1 MTETGLAIPGLPAPA
16 ADHWQAG
23 NQIEQLAQ
31 EFVLAYVSEETR
43 RAYWQDFSNLLN
55 FTGHRFPT
63 RADVIAWRDKMMGQ
77 GLAPSTIARRL
88 SVARR
93 FFGWLNRQGV
103 IGQSP
108 AEDVR
113 SQPVSQEGKTPAL
126 TQTEAEALLAQPN
139 LETSKG
145 CRDYALLNL
154 LVRTGLRRGEA
165 ARLTCGDLSEDNG
178 MAVLAVKGKGG
189 KQRRIRIMPDALD
202 PILRWAQ
209 IAGLTAPDPIFP
221 AWDGK
226 GKGRLSQPPRALSGT
241 AIWNLVKGYANQ
253 AGLNGKRIS
262 PHCLRATFTTLA
274 IEAGAPVHR
283 TSHDLGHADLTTTVR
298 YYRAFDELKDAATTY
313 IHLGVR
319 KDVSSN

>member
-1 MTETGLAIPGLPAPA
+1 M
-16 ADHWQAG
+16 
-23 NQIEQLAQ
+23 AQ
-31 EFVLAYVSEETR
+31 QFVLAYVSEETR

-55 FTGHRFPT
+55 FTGQRFPT
-63 RADVIAWRDKMMGQ
+63 RADVIAWRDKMMRE

-93 FFGWLNRQGV
+93 FCGWLNRQGV

-145 CRDYALLNL
+145 WRDYALLNL
-154 LVRTGLRRGEA
+154 LVRTGLRRQEA

-189 KQRRIRIMPDALD
+189 RQRRIRIMPDALD

-209 IAGLTAPDPIFP
+209 IAGLTATDPIFP

-226 GKGRLSQPPRALSGT
+226 GRGRLSQPRRPLSGT
-241 AIWNLVKGYANQ
+241 AIWNLVKGCANQ

-283 TSHDLGHADLTTTVR
+283 ASHDLGHADLSTTVR

-313 IHLGVR
+313 IHLGIR